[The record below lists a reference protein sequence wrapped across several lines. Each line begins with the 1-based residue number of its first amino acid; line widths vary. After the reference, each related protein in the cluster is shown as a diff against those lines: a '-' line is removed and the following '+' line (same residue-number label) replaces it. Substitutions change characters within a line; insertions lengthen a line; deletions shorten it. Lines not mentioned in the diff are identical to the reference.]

1 MFKRFMESV
10 KGEIKRDDFM
20 FKDLWSA
27 RSINRKKNIN
37 NYQNWWKMDEEIIK
51 MIDNNT
57 FIMQ

>member
-37 NYQNWWKMDEEIIK
+37 NYQN
-51 MIDNNT
+51 
-57 FIMQ
+57 